1 MLQEQYLFVFRAV
14 SSMFEAFLRAGG
26 PLYSNLS
33 EVKTPFSSFWSE
45 LKRGEGSDRAE
56 LEEKETN
63 AADFLYVNALQL
75 ELEQLLVDV

>member
-1 MLQEQYLFVFRAV
+1 
-14 SSMFEAFLRAGG
+14 MFEAFLRAGG
-26 PLYSNLS
+26 PLYSNLC
-33 EVKTPFSSFWSE
+33 EVKKTALLFFVE

-63 AADFLYVNALQL
+63 AADFLYANALQS